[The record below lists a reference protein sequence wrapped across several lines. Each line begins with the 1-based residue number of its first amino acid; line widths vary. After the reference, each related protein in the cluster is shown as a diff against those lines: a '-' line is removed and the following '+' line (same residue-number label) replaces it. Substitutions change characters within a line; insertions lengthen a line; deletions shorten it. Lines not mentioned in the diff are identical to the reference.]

1 MAYVYA
7 GKHVRIDLTTGEQ
20 RVESIAEEDVRK
32 YYLGSGYAAMLMAR
46 EMDPN
51 LPPLDPRSPIY
62 IFNGLM
68 SGTFAPTGC
77 RSSWCGRSPLTGI
90 WNESNMGGHWG
101 AELRFAGLDG
111 LVITGRAEKP
121 VYLYVHDGA
130 VEIRDASA
138 MWGMET
144 YDAYDAMLAETDP
157 KARAAVIGP
166 AGENLVHFANIMQ
179 GGHEHSRAAGRGG
192 MGAVLGSKN
201 VKGIVCRGRDKPVYA
216 DPTGFRDRVREDNAF
231 IKEHSMPMSNFG
243 TAGGVI
249 GSEGKGDLPL
259 RNWRDGSW
267 PEGAKKISGPAIHEQ
282 MWVKHTFCYACPI
295 GCGKL
300 IEVREG
306 PHTGVRG
313 EGPEY
318 ETLAGFGAN
327 LLNDDL
333 AAVAALNDRCA
344 RYGLDTISAS
354 SVITFAFEAFER
366 GLIGVEEVGG
376 AALEWGDASG
386 AFRLLDLIAAR
397 EDAGAYLADGVRVA
411 AAHLGRGA
419 EAFASHVKGMELPY
433 HDPRAFIPMA
443 ATYATGVRGACHLES
458 LAYWRGYGIEYPGW
472 QEGPH
477 DRLASPGAAAV
488 AIDFQNY
495 FGTYNP
501 LGLCKFIGK
510 TGLPPDDVARF
521 VGVATGWDITGD
533 ELLTTG
539 ARIFNL
545 KRLINNRY
553 GIGREDDT
561 LPDRILTHPRPSGG
575 AEGNLPDLPLILE
588 EYYAGRGWLPDGRPS
603 PETLARLGL

>member
-1 MAYVYA
+1 MTYVYA
-7 GKHVRIDLTTGEQ
+7 GKYLRLDLTTGAQ
-20 RVESIAEEDVRK
+20 RIESIRDEDVRR
-32 YYLGSGYAAMLMAR
+32 YYLGSGYAAMLMYR
-46 EMDPN
+46 EMDPD
-51 LPPLDPRSPIY
+51 LPALDPRSPIY

-121 VYLYVHDGA
+121 VYLYVHDGRA
-130 VEIRDASA
+130 EVRDASA

-179 GGHEHSRAAGRGG
+179 GGREHSRAAGRGG

-201 VKGIVCRGRDKPVYA
+201 VKGIVCRGKDKPAYA

-243 TAGGVI
+243 TAGGVV

-267 PEGAKKISGPAIHEQ
+267 PEGAQRISGPAIHEQ

-306 PHTGVRG
+306 PHAGVRG

-318 ETLAGFGAN
+318 ETLAGFGAQ

-333 AAVAALNDRCA
+333 TAVAALNDRCA

-366 GLIGVEEVGG
+366 GLIEPEEAGG
-376 AALEWGDASG
+376 AALEWGG
-386 AFRLLDLIAAR
+386 LRRLPLLDLIATR
-397 EDAGAYLADGVRVA
+397 EGRRLSGGRRAWPPPTWA
-411 AAHLGRGA
+411 AAPRRSPRMSRAWNCPTTTPAPSSRWPRPTQRACAARAISNPSPTGAGMASSIPAGRKARTTASPAPARLELRSPSRTTSGPTTPWGCASSSARRACPPQMWRASSAWRRDGTSPATNFLRPARASLTSSASSTIVTASGA
-419 EAFASHVKGMELPY
+419 RTTRC
-433 HDPRAFIPMA
+433 PRA
-443 ATYATGVRGACHLES
+443 S
-458 LAYWRGYGIEYPGW
+458 
-472 QEGPH
+472 
-477 DRLASPGAAAV
+477 
-488 AIDFQNY
+488 
-495 FGTYNP
+495 
-501 LGLCKFIGK
+501 
-510 TGLPPDDVARF
+510 
-521 VGVATGWDITGD
+521 
-533 ELLTTG
+533 
-539 ARIFNL
+539 
-545 KRLINNRY
+545 
-553 GIGREDDT
+553 
-561 LPDRILTHPRPSGG
+561 
-575 AEGNLPDLPLILE
+575 
-588 EYYAGRGWLPDGRPS
+588 
-603 PETLARLGL
+603 

>member
-1 MAYVYA
+1 M
-7 GKHVRIDLTTGEQ
+7 H
-20 RVESIAEEDVRK
+20 
-32 YYLGSGYAAMLMAR
+32 R
-46 EMDPN
+46 EMDPA

-62 IFNGLM
+62 IFNGLL

-111 LVITGRAEKP
+111 LVITGRAAEP
-121 VYLYVHDGA
+121 VYLYVHDEIA
-130 VEIRDASA
+130 EIRDATA
-138 MWGMET
+138 VWGMDT
-144 YDAYDAMLAETDP
+144 YDAFDALVAETDP

-166 AGENLVHFANIMQ
+166 AGENLVRFANIMQ
-179 GGHEHSRAAGRGG
+179 GGREHSRAAGRGG

-201 VKGIVCRGRDKPVYA
+201 VKGIVCRGKDKPVYA
-216 DPTGFRDRVREDNAF
+216 DPIGFRDRVREDNAF

-249 GSEGKGDLPL
+249 GAEGKGDLPL

-267 PEGAKKISGPAIHEQ
+267 PEGAKMISGPAIHEQ

-300 IEVREG
+300 IEVRDG
-306 PHTGVRG
+306 PYAGVRG

-318 ETLAGFGAN
+318 ETLAGFGAQ
-327 LLNDDL
+327 LLNNDL
-333 AAVAALNDRCA
+333 SSIAALNDRCA
-344 RYGLDTISAS
+344 RYGLDTISSS
-354 SVITFAFEAFER
+354 SVITFAYEAFER
-366 GLIGVEEVGG
+366 GLIGPEDAGG
-376 AALEWGDASG
+376 AALDWGDPAG
-386 AFRLLDLIAAR
+386 AFRLLDLITAR
-397 EDAGAYLADGVRVA
+397 EGAGAYLADGARA
-411 AAHLGRGA
+411 AAARLGNGA

-433 HDPRAFIPMA
+433 HDPRAFVPMG
-443 ATYATGVRGACHLES
+443 ATYATAARGACHLES
-458 LAYWRGYGIEYPGW
+458 IAYWRGYGIEFPGW

-488 AIDFQNY
+488 TIDFQDY

-510 TGLPPDDVARF
+510 TGLPPADVARF
-521 VGVATGWDITGD
+521 VGVATGWEITGD
-533 ELLTTG
+533 ELLATG

-545 KRLINNRY
+545 KRLINNRF
-553 GIGREDDT
+553 GIRREDDT
-561 LPDRILTHPRPSGG
+561 LPPRILTHPRPSGG
-575 AEGNLPDLPLILE
+575 AEGNLPDLPLILD
-588 EYYAGRGWLPDGRPS
+588 EYYAIRGWLPDGRPS
-603 PETLARLGL
+603 PETLERLGLD